1 MMGLSYNCKNY
12 SIFQFIRLKKCFNNS
27 LGIFLKNPLQMS
39 KKDDLSAFPHKK
51 SSKTKKMPHYQK
63 NVKMFMRRSEKVG
76 FLMPTDLHSSE
87 G

>member
-1 MMGLSYNCKNY
+1 
-12 SIFQFIRLKKCFNNS
+12 
-27 LGIFLKNPLQMS
+27 MS

-87 G
+87 R